1 MPSIRVRPPRKQS
14 DTERG
19 QARSST
25 RETNP
30 RARRTEMKKRLIIV
44 CIALSSMATLGQW
57 GMMQSQITPQQIDAL
72 FAMLPPERRQ
82 AGVVG
87 YWQDVVNA
95 ARSGNI
101 VQQQSVISIAPI
113 IRKYDSQYQ
122 EHLHAA
128 MQVAA
133 FMSVCDNMGGGQ
145 SVMPLSGS
153 MPTPNPMP
161 MPAFGGG
168 GGSGTCTV
176 CYGSGNCKI
185 CKGTGTFRM
194 YGQSSPCNPKCSA
207 CGGTGR
213 R

>member
-1 MPSIRVRPPRKQS
+1 
-14 DTERG
+14 
-19 QARSST
+19 
-25 RETNP
+25 
-30 RARRTEMKKRLIIV
+30 MKKLLIIV

-72 FAMLPPERRQ
+72 FAALPPERRQ

-145 SVMPLSGS
+145 SVMP
-153 MPTPNPMP
+153 MPAPNPMP

-168 GGSGTCTV
+168 GRSGMCPV

-185 CKGTGTFRM
+185 CHGTGTYRSG
-194 YGQSSPCNPKCSA
+194 GQAVPCDRKCSA